1 MKRAYHRTRLS
12 PRLQAAITNRAA
24 LAEHVS
30 NEGSL
35 ASFARAHDLTERG
48 VQKMWADIR
57 AGLGAQAV

>member
-1 MKRAYHRTRLS
+1 MSRKYTLRRLS
-12 PRLQAAITNRAA
+12 PRLQAAQANRAA

-57 AGLGAQAV
+57 RQVGAQAV